1 MADTPAHDLTFDNVS
16 KRYLVR
22 KEIDDD
28 ATKHPWIRKLNALRK
43 RKEQFWAL
51 QNVSFTVARGETV
64 GIIGHN
70 GAGKSTILK
79 LLANITSPT
88 SGQMI
93 INGRL
98 SALIEVGSGFHP
110 ELTGRENIF
119 LNGAILGMRR
129 TEIAEKL
136 DSIVDFAGVRPFLD
150 VPVKRFSS
158 GMYVRLGFS
167 IASHLDPDILLLDE
181 VLAVG
186 DAAFQEKCLSR
197 IESLRKAGTT
207 IVFISHDLA
216 AVERICDR
224 VILLR
229 RGEVAATGTPRE
241 VITEYQQHVDSSR
254 INTMKTAVE
263 DDRAIIE
270 SLVFR
275 SPDGSRP
282 AVFHTGDPLVAR
294 IEFVAHQEVKD
305 AVFEIFVRTGDLTE
319 LCQLTTETSGD
330 VVDLPVGPGTV
341 EFHCN
346 ELGLQPGMYHAN
358 VCVKERVASEAIN
371 WQYMAATLRVDPG
384 KVTRGYYYQANSWR
398 IDLAP
403 GAAAQPTSAASAN
416 GAGAARPPRPTLAP
430 SS

>member
-1 MADTPAHDLTFDNVS
+1 MNDLSFDGVS

-22 KEIDDD
+22 REIDDD
-28 ATKHPWIRKLNALRK
+28 ETKHPWIRKLNSFRK
-43 RKEQFWAL
+43 KKEQFWAL

-88 SGQMI
+88 SGQMT

-129 TEIAEKL
+129 AEIADKL

-197 IESLRKAGTT
+197 IEALRGSGTT

-229 RGEVAATGTPRE
+229 RGEVAATGTARDI
-241 VITEYQQHVDSSR
+241 ITEYQQHVDPSR

-263 DDRAIIE
+263 DDRAVIE
-270 SLVFR
+270 SLTFR
-275 SPDGSRP
+275 APDGARP
-282 AVFHTGDPLVAR
+282 AVFHTGDPLLAH
-294 IEFVAHQEVKD
+294 IEYEAHHEIKD

-319 LCQLTTETSGD
+319 MCQLTTETSGD
-330 VVDLPVGPGTV
+330 VINLPVGRGSV
-341 EFHCN
+341 KFHCN
-346 ELGLQPGMYHAN
+346 ELALQPGMYHAN

-384 KVTRGYYYQANSWR
+384 KVTRGEFYQANRWEIAHPVS
-398 IDLAP
+398 
-403 GAAAQPTSAASAN
+403 
-416 GAGAARPPRPTLAP
+416 AP
-430 SS
+430 SAPPKLDARASTLSVSAEGSHRPIVVSSS

>member
-1 MADTPAHDLTFDNVS
+1 VPSDLTFSNVS
-16 KRYLVR
+16 KRYIVR
-22 KEIDDD
+22 HEVDDD

-43 RKEQFWAL
+43 RRDEFWAL
-51 QNVSFTVARGETV
+51 RDVSFAVERGETV

-79 LLANITSPT
+79 LLANITAPT
-88 SGQMI
+88 SGEI
-93 INGRL
+93 VINGRL

-119 LNGAILGMRR
+119 LNGAILGMGRR
-129 TEIAEKL
+129 EIAEKL
-136 DSIVDFAGVRPFLD
+136 ESIAEFAGVKAFLD

-186 DAAFQEKCLSR
+186 DAAFQEKCLQR
-197 IESLRKAGTT
+197 IEGLRRAGTT

-224 VILLR
+224 VILMR
-229 RGEVAATGTPRE
+229 RGEVAASGKPRD
-241 VITEYQQHVDSSR
+241 IISLYQQQIEPSR

-270 SLVFR
+270 SLAFYT
-275 SPDGSRP
+275 PTGLRP
-282 AVFHTGDPLVAR
+282 SVFHTGDPLVAR
-294 IEFVAHQEVKD
+294 IDYVAHHEVKD

-319 LCQLTTETSGD
+319 MCQLTTETSGSPIN
-330 VVDLPVGPGTV
+330 LPVGPGTL
-341 EFHCN
+341 EFHCD
-346 ELGLQPGMYHAN
+346 ELSLQPGMYHAN
-358 VCVKERVASEAIN
+358 VCVKERLASEAIN
-371 WQYMAATLRVDPG
+371 WQYHAATLRVDPG
-384 KVTRGYYYQANSWR
+384 RITRGQFYQSNRWKLLRQAQSATPVQN
-398 IDLAP
+398 
-403 GAAAQPTSAASAN
+403 GAAEAE
-416 GAGAARPPRPTLAP
+416 RPPSARRPSLTP
-430 SS
+430 TT